1 MGLRLR
7 LIGSYIVVASLVFIL
22 GIVGVVTLRQIA
34 DSADD
39 LVNSTSPSLVLLG
52 QIEAAGNN
60 MRETAVHHALFKRI
74 GGPSIEAEEYAT
86 AVKDLYQH
94 LEELKAV
101 TNEIQIYDS
110 IAVTVQDYTDR
121 TQNLIDV
128 ATNNPQDALIYNATL
143 NIDKAEEAFQTAVET
158 AIEAESIEFKEN
170 IQHTQ
175 NTASTAVTIDIISIA
190 LVIGAAL
197 GIGYWVGGRIT
208 RPIGQLQTVADRMM
222 HGDYSQRATVET
234 NDEIGQL
241 SAAFN
246 TMSEAIQ
253 KRDAELISSNAALEK
268 RVEERTKELRIATR
282 EAQEA
287 SRLKDEFLAI
297 MSHELRTPLNAMLGF
312 QGILL
317 MTSKLDDRG
326 QHMLRRAQA
335 NANRL
340 LTLINDILDISRI
353 ESGRMQFVK
362 SNVSLHELTDKLQS
376 QMSVLAEEK
385 LLKFNVNLDAALPP
399 TILIDED
406 AITKIVT
413 NLLGNAFKFT
423 EKGSVS
429 LDMTKKDNS
438 IVIAVRDTGIGIP
451 THMHDVIFERFR
463 QVDGSSK
470 RTHGGSGLGLA
481 IVQKLVLALNGTI
494 NVQSVVNEGSTFTV
508 TLPMETEGEKV
519 AAL

>member
-7 LIGSYIVVASLVFIL
+7 LIGSYIVVASLVFVL
-22 GIVGVVTLRQIA
+22 GIVGVLTSRQIA
-34 DSADD
+34 DAADD

-74 GGPSIEAEEYAT
+74 GGPSIEAEEYAA
-86 AVKDLYQH
+86 AVNDLQQH
-94 LEELKAV
+94 LEELKV
-101 TNEIQIYDS
+101 VSNEIEIYES
-110 IAVTVQDYTDR
+110 IAVTLQDYKDR
-121 TQNLIDV
+121 TQHLIDV
-128 ATNNPQDALIYNATL
+128 ATTNPQDALIYNATL

-158 AIEAESIEFKEN
+158 AIEAESIEFKAN

-175 NTASTAVTIDIISIA
+175 DTASTAVKIDIVAIA
-190 LVIGAAL
+190 LVITAAL
-197 GIGYWVGGRIT
+197 GLGYWIGGRIT
-208 RPIGQLQTVADRMM
+208 RPISQLQTVADRMM
-222 HGDYSQRATVET
+222 HGDYSQRAIVET

-241 SAAFN
+241 SVAFN
-246 TMSEAIQ
+246 SMSEAIQ
-253 KRDAELISSNAALEK
+253 KRDADLSGVNSALEK
-268 RVEERTKELRIATR
+268 RIEDRTKELRIATR

-362 SNVSLHELTDKLQS
+362 SNVSFQELTDKLQS
-376 QMSVLAEEK
+376 QMGVLAEEK
-385 LLKFNVNLDAALPP
+385 LLKFNVNIDPALPL

-429 LDMTKKDNS
+429 LDLTKKDDTV
-438 IVIAVRDTGIGIP
+438 VISVRDTGIGIP

-494 NVQSVVNEGSTFTV
+494 NVQSVVGEGSTFTV
-508 TLPMETEGEKV
+508 VLPLETEGEKV
-519 AAL
+519 VA